1 MFDFRYKKHN
11 YIYNNLVELSRNK
24 YFYKELNLEDK
35 LENRVVL
42 IFAHLTIIL
51 KLIKKQNNDIN
62 LSQELYDNIFLNLEN
77 NIREMGHGDVT
88 VNKKMKDLNK
98 IFHEILL
105 KFIDVINILGNP
117 HTKSINDD
125 NIWFY
130 FDRKMISNSIIN
142 LKKNK
147 LLENN
152 VLVIGF
158 DNRGIVDNK
167 KFFTKKDMK
176 RMTYVDKT
184 TANPV
189 SNQSFVTKFLQSVK
203 QKMYGKRKF

>member
-105 KFIDVINILGNP
+105 KFIDENE
-117 HTKSINDD
+117 K
-125 NIWFY
+125 
-130 FDRKMISNSIIN
+130 
-142 LKKNK
+142 LKPS
-147 LLENN
+147 E
-152 VLVIGF
+152 IC
-158 DNRGIVDNK
+158 
-167 KFFTKKDMK
+167 KFFFKKEE
-176 RMTYVDKT
+176 TDKIDEKIKDYFEKYHHFCFDIII
-184 TANPV
+184 
-189 SNQSFVTKFLQSVK
+189 SSC
-203 QKMYGKRKF
+203 

>member
-1 MFDFRYKKHN
+1 MMF
-11 YIYNNLVELSRNK
+11 ILSNCQ
-24 YFYKELNLEDK
+24 FKEPIKSHGINF
-35 LENRVVL
+35 LENR
-42 IFAHLTIIL
+42 
-51 KLIKKQNNDIN
+51 
-62 LSQELYDNIFLNLEN
+62 S
-77 NIREMGHGDVT
+77 
-88 VNKKMKDLNK
+88 NK
-98 IFHEILL
+98 IITY
-105 KFIDVINILGNP
+105 KSNKNDVIGVLGNP

-130 FDRKMISNSIIN
+130 FDRKMTNNSIIN

-158 DNRGIVDNK
+158 NNRGIVDNK